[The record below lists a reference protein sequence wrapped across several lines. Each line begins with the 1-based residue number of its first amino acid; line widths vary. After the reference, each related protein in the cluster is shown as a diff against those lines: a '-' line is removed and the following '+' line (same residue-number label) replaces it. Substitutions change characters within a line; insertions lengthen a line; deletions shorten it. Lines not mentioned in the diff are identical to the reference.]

1 MSLDARKSLLWI
13 RLQNRFKASQTLN
26 KEIPRVIESVQPV
39 TNVDSLLQQPRIKTK
54 TLIITSTGTKDFGKI
69 EDMLPVVAGKRHTLL
84 GYQIT
89 TTAVA
94 TFTQIY
100 LYDPITGNVIT
111 LDTFTAAV
119 GRNAIFPQQ
128 LPVDPNWTVSVN
140 VNAYTSTGDLV
151 IMLYV
156 IEEDAF

>member
-1 MSLDARKSLLWI
+1 MSLDAKLSLIWI
-13 RLQNRFKASQTLN
+13 RLQNRFKASQYIS
-26 KEIPRVIESVQPV
+26 KEPPRILESIQPI
-39 TNVDSLLQQPRIKTK
+39 TDVDSLLQQPRIKTK
-54 TLIITSTGTKDFGKI
+54 VLTITSTGTKDFGKI
-69 EDMLPVVAGKRHTLL
+69 EDMLPVVTGKRHTLL

-94 TFTQIY
+94 TFSQIM
-100 LYDPITGNVIT
+100 LYDPVTGNVIT

-119 GRNAIFPQQ
+119 GRNAIFTIP

-151 IMLYV
+151 MFLYV
-156 IEEDAF
+156 IEEDAY